1 MVDRFNVLMLHTV
14 SGEPRVSSVDL
25 SESVVQDWSNG
36 TVSTMGPAHL
46 EQLYAEEL
54 SLFSASS
61 GFKGRFTWRPV
72 ADARDTAG
80 AMLLS
85 GGPDDKRSSTVGI
98 LWATVDPADCTLQYE
113 VHVYSFST
121 YNSYTLVTIFLQ
133 SPLSHSNSPFLPCV
147 FPGSSKKKKKIGIR
161 RYEKKKY

>member
-1 MVDRFNVLMLHTV
+1 MSAL
-14 SGEPRVSSVDL
+14 DL
-25 SESVVQDWSNG
+25 SESIVQKWSNG

-61 GFKGRFTWRPV
+61 GFKGRFAWRPV

-85 GGPDDKRSSTVGI
+85 NPNERSAVGL
-98 LWATVDPADCTLQYE
+98 LWITVDTDCTLQYE
-113 VHVYSFST
+113 VSRG
-121 YNSYTLVTIFLQ
+121 IF
-133 SPLSHSNSPFLPCV
+133 
-147 FPGSSKKKKKIGIR
+147 
-161 RYEKKKY
+161 

>member
-1 MVDRFNVLMLHTV
+1 MLCNLYLCTV

-61 GFKGRFTWRPV
+61 GFKGRFSWRPV

-85 GGPDDKRSSTVGI
+85 GGPDDKRSSVIGI
-98 LWATVDPADCTLQYE
+98 LWATVDATDCTLQYE
-113 VHVYSFST
+113 VRNVIYS
-121 YNSYTLVTIFLQ
+121 IQ
-133 SPLSHSNSPFLPCV
+133 PFV
-147 FPGSSKKKKKIGIR
+147 
-161 RYEKKKY
+161 

>member
-1 MVDRFNVLMLHTV
+1 M
-14 SGEPRVSSVDL
+14 SSIDL

-36 TVSTMGPAHL
+36 TVSTVGPAHL

-61 GFKGRFTWRPV
+61 GFKGRFLWRPV

-85 GGPDDKRSSTVGI
+85 GEADGKRSSMVGI
-98 LWATVDPADCTLQYE
+98 LWVTVDPTDCTLQYE
-113 VHVYSFST
+113 VYIYIYIGH
-121 YNSYTLVTIFLQ
+121 IFK
-133 SPLSHSNSPFLPCV
+133 
-147 FPGSSKKKKKIGIR
+147 SSA
-161 RYEKKKY
+161 

>member
-1 MVDRFNVLMLHTV
+1 MNIVLMSRYNFYCARTDDKCCNLYLCTV
-14 SGEPRVSSVDL
+14 SGESRVSSVDL

-61 GFKGRFTWRPV
+61 GFKGRFSWRPV

-85 GGPDDKRSSTVGI
+85 GGPDDKRSSVIGI

-113 VHVYSFST
+113 V
-121 YNSYTLVTIFLQ
+121 YNVIRSIQ
-133 SPLSHSNSPFLPCV
+133 PFV
-147 FPGSSKKKKKIGIR
+147 
-161 RYEKKKY
+161 